1 MTDPYVRAHWQRSYP
16 EKVVRE
22 VSVSIG
28 GDVTVRFGDN
38 TAAHHPSQKKQ
49 NP

>member
-1 MTDPYVRAHWQRSYP
+1 MTDPYVRAHWQRIYP

-22 VSVSIG
+22 VMVSIG
-28 GDVTVRFGDN
+28 GHVTVFFGDN
-38 TAAHHPSQKKQ
+38 TTAHHPSPKKE

>member
-1 MTDPYVRAHWQRSYP
+1 MTSPYVRAHWQRIYP

-22 VSVSIG
+22 VSVDIRG
-28 GDVTVRFGDN
+28 AVTVLFSDN
-38 TAAHHPSQKKQ
+38 TAAYHPSPTKE